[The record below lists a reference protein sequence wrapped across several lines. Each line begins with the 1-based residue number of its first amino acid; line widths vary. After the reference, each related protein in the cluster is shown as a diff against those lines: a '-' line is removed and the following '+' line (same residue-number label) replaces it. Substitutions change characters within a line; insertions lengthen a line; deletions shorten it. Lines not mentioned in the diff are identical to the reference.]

1 MWSLFRRNGQFRRL
15 FCAQLVSYAGDW
27 FATVAA
33 IGLLLDH
40 TGSDL
45 LASLFWVAQSLP
57 TFVMAPIAGP
67 VVDRRE
73 CEQTEHEAIEGFL
86 HQTSG

>member
-1 MWSLFRRNGQFRRL
+1 MVLGGIFIESVGSKALTVFRWGAAH
-15 FCAQLVSYAGDW
+15 AQGV
-27 FATVAA
+27 TQ
-33 IGLLLDH
+33 
-40 TGSDL
+40 
-45 LASLFWVAQSLP
+45 LALGRQPAR
-57 TFVMAPIAGP
+57 AGP